1 MLMAQTCWPLR
12 VIAGNGMR
20 RRTLLQSFALFSLLG
35 ITRPVSASSLPAP
48 RLVVLDW
55 GLVETLLA
63 MGVMPVGVAEI
74 EGYHDNVVEPRIPAQ
89 VPDVG
94 LRLAPNLEWLQQLA
108 PDYILINSSQESQR
122 DILER
127 IAPVRA
133 FTIYS
138 DSGTPW
144 QHAIEATRQLGV
156 LCQRQDAAAQL
167 ISAAT
172 TTLRQAASGHAPNL
186 TVLLI
191 RFFDA
196 RHIGVYGQHSLF
208 QDVLTAMGINNG
220 WPRATD
226 YWGISVAGLDSLAA
240 LNGAQILYFTPL
252 PASMPHGLADNALW
266 QALPAVQAGHSA
278 SLPAFWGFGMIP
290 SAMRFARQLSA
301 VLRGRYT

>member
-1 MLMAQTCWPLR
+1 MF
-12 VIAGNGMR
+12 
-20 RRTLLQSFALFSLLG
+20 LQWCALFSLMG
-35 ITRPVSASSLPAP
+35 ITRGVRASSLPAP

-63 MGVMPVGVAEI
+63 LGVIPTGVAEI
-74 EGYHDNVVEPRIPAQ
+74 DGYHDNVVEPRVPAQ
-89 VPDVG
+89 VADVG
-94 LRLAPNLEWLQQLA
+94 LRLAPNLEWLQQLS

-122 DILER
+122 EILER

-138 DSGTPW
+138 DTGTPW
-144 QHAIEATRQLGV
+144 QHAIEATRQLGM
-156 LCQRQDAAAQL
+156 LCHRQAAAAQL
-167 ISAAT
+167 ISAAAA
-172 TTLRQAASGHAPNL
+172 TLRQSASGHASDL
-186 TVLLI
+186 TVFLI

-220 WPRATD
+220 WQRATD
-226 YWGISVAGLDSLAA
+226 YWGISVAGLDSLASA
-240 LNGAQILYFTPL
+240 NQAQILYFTPL
-252 PASMPHGLADNALW
+252 PASMPHGLTDNALW

-278 SLPAFWGFGMIP
+278 ALPAFWGFGMLP

-301 VLRGRYT
+301 VLRDRSA